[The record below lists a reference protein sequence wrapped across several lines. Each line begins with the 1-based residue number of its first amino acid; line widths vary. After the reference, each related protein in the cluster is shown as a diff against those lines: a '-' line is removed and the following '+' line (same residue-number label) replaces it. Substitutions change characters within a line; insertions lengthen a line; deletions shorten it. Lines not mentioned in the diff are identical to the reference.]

1 MSHNQEIEDSLSQG
15 FLSPITKWDD
25 SPSGL
30 FGIRVFFGQVS
41 VTIDI
46 LVYSNRINRPMF
58 FGYLGVP
65 AGYFWGYTVNVYIY
79 NHVYIYI
86 NNIHILYNIV
96 HINTVYIYSSII
108 VLPYVIIHVYT
119 LIISR
124 IISITCNI
132 LI

>member
-1 MSHNQEIEDSLSQG
+1 MSYVSHNQEIQDSLSQG

-65 AGYFWGYTVNVYIY
+65 AGYFWGYTVIVYIY

-96 HINTVYIYSSII
+96 HIYTVYIYIQQ
-108 VLPYVIIHVYT
+108 YYCFTYT
-119 LIISR
+119 YM
-124 IISITCNI
+124 
-132 LI
+132 

>member
-86 NNIHILYNIV
+86 YINNIHILYNIV
-96 HINTVYIYSSII
+96 HINTVYIYTA
-108 VLPYVIIHVYT
+108 VLLFYHM
-119 LIISR
+119 
-124 IISITCNI
+124 
-132 LI
+132 